1 MKKGDEIAER
11 IERVFSA
18 IANNPE
24 ITVKELEDLLNI
36 SKKQIGYIVTEAP
49 GMENGLL
56 TRNTING

>member
-1 MKKGDEIAER
+1 MKEGDEIAER

-36 SKKQIGYIVTEAP
+36 S
-49 GMENGLL
+49 
-56 TRNTING
+56 